1 MFLIRKSTAGMKPAE
16 KVTFTPIDR
25 YVPEKVK
32 VRYFCKTGP
41 HIECTGEN
49 ELLKGTILGIIF
61 YRENCP

>member
-1 MFLIRKSTAGMKPAE
+1 MKPAE

-49 ELLKGTILGIIF
+49 ERLKGTKLGIIF
-61 YRENCP
+61 